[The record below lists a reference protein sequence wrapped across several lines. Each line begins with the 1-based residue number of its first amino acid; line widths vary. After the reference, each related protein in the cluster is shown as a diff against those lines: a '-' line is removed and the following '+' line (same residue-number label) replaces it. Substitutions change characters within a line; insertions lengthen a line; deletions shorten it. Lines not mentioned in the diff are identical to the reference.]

1 MLTSSTLTIFIKKI
15 FKDSRRVKK
24 NRNYVSKRNL
34 YLYFL
39 IELNLLKNGEK
50 MLMSAE
56 LKRYVTG
63 FIYFLGPSLDK
74 V

>member
-50 MLMSAE
+50 NADVSRTQE
-56 LKRYVTG
+56 VCHRIHIFFGT
-63 FIYFLGPSLDK
+63 FFR
-74 V
+74 